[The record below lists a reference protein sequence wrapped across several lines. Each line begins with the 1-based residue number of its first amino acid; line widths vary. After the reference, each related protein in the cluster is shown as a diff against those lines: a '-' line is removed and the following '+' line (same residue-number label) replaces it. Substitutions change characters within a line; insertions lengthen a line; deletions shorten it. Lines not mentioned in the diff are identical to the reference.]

1 MNRRGVLGM
10 LGIGAAA
17 GPLVAKEVYQSMPA
31 MYSGKSSLAIPST
44 GGEYYDK
51 VPDAIAWNP
60 VERLAEAKREYDL
73 LTADSAAWIQDFITR
88 EMDEYLD
95 GYSSFS
101 MDKIDADIRAMKSF
115 SDTAKMRLHIER
127 RAKRRHQKHTA
138 SMMGRIQELMKEVKL

>member
-1 MNRRGVLGM
+1 MNRRSMLSM
-10 LGIGAAA
+10 LGIGAAGA
-17 GPLVAKEVYQSMPA
+17 PLVAKEVYQSMPA

-44 GGEYYDK
+44 SGEYYSKDQ
-51 VPDAIAWNP
+51 AIAWNP

-73 LTADSAAWIQDFITR
+73 LTSDSAKWIQDFITR

-127 RAKRRHQKHTA
+127 RAKRRHQRHTA
-138 SMMGRIQELMKEVKL
+138 SMMGKIQELMKEVGI